1 MIELK
6 KDEETSIKGP
16 YGLIELVITPCTV
29 KENAQPVLI
38 MAHGFRGSME
48 GGGRAKYLADLAG
61 EIAHVVRFNFNG
73 SQILSKQIEELEN
86 VVSYVKK
93 RYEGSRIILL
103 GRSMGGCASL
113 VAASRDTAIRGLVL
127 WATPNDLHLTFLNSL
142 GKSGYLKLKN
152 GENLYL
158 NDERGELVL
167 TPDFLRDIN
176 KYDLIELLR
185 NWKKRPLLVIHG
197 AKDETVPLEQGQQSY
212 FLAGLPKRLVVI
224 PNADHSFTNHGH
236 KAAEE
241 VVSWLQHILI

>member
-16 YGLIELVITPCTV
+16 YGVMELVITPCTV
-29 KENAQPVLI
+29 QENAQPVLI

-48 GGGRAKYLADLAG
+48 GGGRAKYLANLAG

-86 VVSYVKK
+86 VVNYVKK
-93 RYEGSRIILL
+93 RYDGSEIILL

-113 VAASRDTAIRGLVL
+113 VAASRDTEIRGLVL
-127 WATPNDLHLTFLNSL
+127 WAMPNDLHLTFLNSL
-142 GKSGYLKLKN
+142 GKSGYQKLKK

-167 TPDFLRDIN
+167 TPDFLFDIDR
-176 KYDLIELLR
+176 YDLTELLR

>member
-6 KDEETSIKGP
+6 KNEETSIKGP
-16 YGLIELVITPCTV
+16 YGEIELVITPCTL

-38 MAHGFRGSME
+38 IAHGFRGSLE
-48 GGGRAKYLADLAG
+48 GGGRAKYMADLAG
-61 EIAHVVRFNFNG
+61 AIAHVVRFNFNG
-73 SQILSKQIEELEN
+73 SQILSRQIEELEN
-86 VVSYVKK
+86 VTNYVKH
-93 RYEGSRIILL
+93 RYEGSSIVLL

-113 VAASRDTAIRGLVL
+113 VAASSDSTIRGLVL
-127 WATPNDLHLTFLNSL
+127 WATPNDLHQTFLNSL
-142 GKSGYLKLKN
+142 GKIEYNKLKK

-167 TPDFLRDIN
+167 TPDFLKDMDQ
-176 KYDLIELLR
+176 YDLVKLLSE
-185 NWKKRPLLVIHG
+185 WKKRPLLVIHG
-197 AKDETVPLEQGQQSY
+197 DKDETVPLVQGQQSY

-241 VVSWLQHILI
+241 VVAWLEHILI

>member
-16 YGLIELVITPCTV
+16 YGEIDLVITPCTD
-29 KENAQPVLI
+29 KENAKPVLI

-48 GGGRAKYLADLAG
+48 GGGRAKNLADLAG

-73 SQILSKQIEELEN
+73 SQILSKQIAELEK
-86 VVSYVKK
+86 VVTYVKK
-93 RYEGSRIILL
+93 RYEGSRIVLL

-113 VAASRDTAIRGLVL
+113 VAASRDIEIKGLVL

-142 GKSGYLKLKN
+142 GKAGYLKLKN

-158 NDERGELVL
+158 NDERGERIL
-167 TPDFLRDIN
+167 TPEFLHDIN

-197 AKDETVPLEQGQQSY
+197 EKDETVPLAQGQQSY

-241 VVSWLQHILI
+241 VFSWLQHILI

>member
-16 YGLIELVITPCTV
+16 YGEIDLVITPCTA
-29 KENAQPVLI
+29 KENTKPVLI

-73 SQILSKQIEELEN
+73 SQILSKQIAELEK
-86 VVSYVKK
+86 VVTYVKK
-93 RYEGSRIILL
+93 RFEGSRIVLL
-103 GRSMGGCASL
+103 GRSMGGCAAL
-113 VAASRDTAIRGLVL
+113 VAASRDTEIKGLVL

-142 GKSGYLKLKN
+142 GKAGYLKLKN

-167 TPDFLRDIN
+167 TPEFLRDVDR
-176 KYDLIELLR
+176 YDLIELLR

-197 AKDETVPLEQGQQSY
+197 ANDETVPLVQGQQSY

>member
-16 YGLIELVITPCTV
+16 YGEIDLVITPCTA
-29 KENAQPVLI
+29 KENTQPVLI
-38 MAHGFRGSME
+38 MAHGFRGSMD

-73 SQILSKQIEELEN
+73 SQILSKQIAELEK
-86 VVSYVKK
+86 VVTYVKK
-93 RYEGSRIILL
+93 RYEGSRIVLL

-113 VAASRDTAIRGLVL
+113 VAASRDIEIKGLVL

-142 GKSGYLKLKN
+142 GKAGYLKLKN

-167 TPDFLRDIN
+167 TPEFLRDVDR
-176 KYDLIELLR
+176 YDLIELLR

-197 AKDETVPLEQGQQSY
+197 EKDETVPLAQGQQSY

-241 VVSWLQHILI
+241 VFSWLQHILI

>member
-16 YGLIELVITPCTV
+16 YGEIDLVITPCTA
-29 KENAQPVLI
+29 KENTKPVLI

-73 SQILSKQIEELEN
+73 SQILSKQIAELEK
-86 VVSYVKK
+86 VVTYAKK
-93 RYEGSRIILL
+93 RFEGSRIVLL
-103 GRSMGGCASL
+103 GRSMGGCAAL
-113 VAASRDTAIRGLVL
+113 VAASRDTEIKGLVL

-142 GKSGYLKLKN
+142 GKAGYLKLKN

-167 TPDFLRDIN
+167 TPEFLRDVDR
-176 KYDLIELLR
+176 YDLIELLR

-197 AKDETVPLEQGQQSY
+197 ANDETVPLVQGQQSY

>member
-6 KDEETSIKGP
+6 KDEETSIKGS
-16 YGLIELVITPCTV
+16 YGEIDLVITPCTA
-29 KENAQPVLI
+29 KENTKPVLI

-73 SQILSKQIEELEN
+73 SQILSKQIAELEK
-86 VVSYVKK
+86 VVTYVKK
-93 RYEGSRIILL
+93 RFEGSRIVLL
-103 GRSMGGCASL
+103 GRSMGGCAAL
-113 VAASRDTAIRGLVL
+113 VAASRDTEIEGLVL

-142 GKSGYLKLKN
+142 GKAGYLKLKN

-167 TPDFLRDIN
+167 TPEFLRDVDR
-176 KYDLIELLR
+176 YDLIELLR

-197 AKDETVPLEQGQQSY
+197 ANDETVPLVQGQQSY

>member
-1 MIELK
+1 MIDLK

-16 YGLIELVITPCTV
+16 YGKMELVITPCTV

-38 MAHGFRGSME
+38 MAHGFRGSMD
-48 GGGRAKYLADLAG
+48 GGGRAKYLANLAG

-86 VVSYVKK
+86 VVNYVKK
-93 RYEGSRIILL
+93 RYDGSEIILL

-113 VAASRDTAIRGLVL
+113 VAASKDTAIKGLAL

-142 GKSGYLKLKN
+142 GKSGYQKLKN

-167 TPDFLRDIN
+167 TPDFLLDIDR
-176 KYDLIELLR
+176 YDLIELLR
-185 NWKKRPLLVIHG
+185 NWKKRPLLIIHG
-197 AKDETVPLEQGQQSY
+197 TKDETVPLEQGQRSY

-224 PNADHSFTNHGH
+224 PNANHSFTNHGH